1 MVILLCSNPKRGVV
15 AVVNYEP
22 PSSESCEKWNSS
34 DESLASTPT
43 SGYNSGYPFVIN
55 CRFIK
60 KFFSFPKTCNSCN
73 KLVIGAGFSCRNC
86 HFRCHKRCA
95 IVIDENKE
103 PRLKSKMCSLSRL
116 PPESNAF
123 CLSVCAD
130 FFARLFDS
138 SKQWKRNDDLF
149 SPEDMQKCRSKKLQ
163 VADNERSLDSC
174 SGNALNQSRPGP
186 TVPANNLSGDG
197 FGFAQS
203 QRPSLSSCTTQ
214 SLTSGPHFNKEADDK
229 SQPTAFN
236 QLLFTEQLKK
246 VKRLHDDNLIQANN
260 QHQSNDRHKA
270 ENDAKLSSARSPS
283 SHLHINSKV
292 LNNKVE
298 HRRRLLSH
306 MLACNC
312 ITCGTRVN
320 TAQNKSTLAT
330 AGRKA
335 TYCNSEDRG
344 NRRSLAN
351 HTSDLNEW
359 TIPFEDLKFEQCILH
374 SQSITVFKGEWHGPV
389 MINVF
394 PLQRDGSNLA
404 TFLDDVHALN
414 KIRHENI
421 ALFMAV
427 SIEPP
432 HLAIVTCLN
441 KGISLYQALHVE
453 NVRPFSEQQKLNIA
467 GQIAQGMSYLHARGV
482 TLKTLSSKNVMLESK
497 VKISMLDYGVA
508 PSKYDRCNKGCTR
521 RGNLTYL
528 SPELLRGLH
537 VQPPTVVLHSV
548 QTEQSDVYA
557 FGTLVYE
564 IFTSTFPYEDLT
576 SEELIWS
583 VCSGKMAN
591 LDALR
596 GQTILQNLCHKCWTF
611 DRFERPSFPTV
622 LQMLHHHTNNILS
635 KTNSSSMPN
644 AIHLVGEMKT
654 TTTIEFL
661 QAFSSI
667 ALDKNRIRT
676 DFAF

>member
-1 MVILLCSNPKRGVV
+1 MDSCGRCPADVSPINSLLLHLSCFSIEDKLRTTPESSTTCYKYRSRAPAAFHTPELFTSLQSTMVILLCSNPKRGVV

-116 PPESNAF
+116 PPES
-123 CLSVCAD
+123 AD

-260 QHQSNDRHKA
+260 QHQSNGRHKA

-283 SHLHINSKV
+283 SHLHINSKENEKKEILLFEAV
-292 LNNKVE
+292 L
-298 HRRRLLSH
+298 R
-306 MLACNC
+306 
-312 ITCGTRVN
+312 
-320 TAQNKSTLAT
+320 
-330 AGRKA
+330 
-335 TYCNSEDRG
+335 
-344 NRRSLAN
+344 NRSQKIMRSSLAN

-644 AIHLVGEMKT
+644 AIHLVGEVC
-654 TTTIEFL
+654 
-661 QAFSSI
+661 
-667 ALDKNRIRT
+667 
-676 DFAF
+676 

>member
-116 PPESNAF
+116 PPES
-123 CLSVCAD
+123 AD

-260 QHQSNDRHKA
+260 QHQSNGRHKA

-292 LNNKVE
+292 L
-298 HRRRLLSH
+298 LSP
-306 MLACNC
+306 APASPNS
-312 ITCGTRVN
+312 
-320 TAQNKSTLAT
+320 KSSTLVIVSLVERGSTLPRISLPSQQQDVKPPTAT
-330 AGRKA
+330 VKTAA
-335 TYCNSEDRG
+335 TGENEKKEILLFEAVLR
-344 NRRSLAN
+344 NRSQKIMRSSLAN

-644 AIHLVGEMKT
+644 AIHLVGEVC
-654 TTTIEFL
+654 
-661 QAFSSI
+661 
-667 ALDKNRIRT
+667 
-676 DFAF
+676 

>member
-1 MVILLCSNPKRGVV
+1 LTKFFHQVSRLLTSALCLSSTMVILLCSNPKRGVV

-116 PPESNAF
+116 PPES
-123 CLSVCAD
+123 AD
-130 FFARLFDS
+130 FFARLLDS
-138 SKQWKRNDDLF
+138 SKQWKRKDDLF
-149 SPEDMQKCRSKKLQ
+149 RSEDVQRPLGSKLQ
-163 VADNERSLDSC
+163 AANNERGLDSW
-174 SGNALNQSRPGP
+174 SGNARNNGNQSRPGP
-186 TVPANNLSGDG
+186 TIVANNSSGDG
-197 FGFAQS
+197 IFSLRQS
-203 QRPSLSSCTTQ
+203 QRPSLNSCTAQ
-214 SLTSGPHFNKEADDK
+214 SLTSGPHFNKEGDK
-229 SQPTAFN
+229 LEPTAFN

-246 VKRLHDDNLIQANN
+246 VKRLHDDSLIQANN
-260 QHQSNDRHKA
+260 QRQSYGRHKA
-270 ENDAKLSSARSPS
+270 ENDAKLSSARSPL
-283 SHLHINSKV
+283 SHLHIISKENEKKEIFSFEAV
-292 LNNKVE
+292 L
-298 HRRRLLSH
+298 R
-306 MLACNC
+306 
-312 ITCGTRVN
+312 
-320 TAQNKSTLAT
+320 
-330 AGRKA
+330 
-335 TYCNSEDRG
+335 
-344 NRRSLAN
+344 NRDQKIMRSSLAN

-482 TLKTLSSKNVMLESK
+482 TLKTLSSKNIMLESK

-537 VQPPTVVLHSV
+537 VQPPIVVLQSV

-564 IFTSTFPYEDLT
+564 IFTSTFPYEELT
-576 SEELIWS
+576 NEELIWS

-596 GQTILQNLCHKCWTF
+596 GQTILQTLCQKCWTF
-611 DRFERPSFPTV
+611 DSCKRPSFPTV
-622 LQMLHHHTNNILS
+622 LQTLNHHTNTILS

-644 AIHLVGEMKT
+644 AIHLVGEVC
-654 TTTIEFL
+654 
-661 QAFSSI
+661 
-667 ALDKNRIRT
+667 
-676 DFAF
+676 